1 VHVERSRD
9 RVNAMDNLEFA
20 DTGFRDYK
28 TDITIEIKVATT
40 KSLMPM
46 LPFLSEKKLEAMTE
60 AY

>member
-1 VHVERSRD
+1 VV
-9 RVNAMDNLEFA
+9 A
-20 DTGFRDYK
+20 GFCDYR

-46 LPFLSEKKLEAMTE
+46 LPFLSEKMLEAMTE

>member
-1 VHVERSRD
+1 
-9 RVNAMDNLEFA
+9 MDNPEFA
-20 DTGFRDYK
+20 DTGFRTYK

-46 LPFLSEKKLEAMTE
+46 LPFLSEKMLEAMTE

>member
-20 DTGFRDYK
+20 DAGFCDYK

-46 LPFLSEKKLEAMTE
+46 LPFLSEKMLEAMSE

>member
-1 VHVERSRD
+1 MHVERARD
-9 RVNAMDNLEFA
+9 RVNAMDNPEFA
-20 DTGFRDYK
+20 DTGFRTYK

-46 LPFLSEKKLEAMTE
+46 LPFLSEKMLEAMTE

>member
-1 VHVERSRD
+1 
-9 RVNAMDNLEFA
+9 MDNPEFA

-46 LPFLSEKKLEAMTE
+46 LPFLSEKMLEAMTE